1 MCSATLISTARDA
14 DKDTFGIV
22 SEALSEPSNDN
33 RTSSN
38 ASAESDDSITRASND
53 RRLRQNQHDTK
64 DTDRGQRRTLG
75 RSTHVSAPEALSEPS
90 YDNRT
95 SSNAS
100 DKSDG
105 LINRPSNDRRLR
117 QNQRDTQDV
126 DRRQHRT
133 LGRSPL
139 TSATDAGS
147 VHEQTAAPNGKTPI
161 EEQHDRNATAKDV
174 GGRSAVFKPTNTPAG
189 NAPRVLPPSAAKA
202 RKRFRPN
209 VAHHEPVSPPQQT
222 YLALA
227 VQNLSRFPE
236 TRDVAASI
244 SKCGTTRS
252 ADGRTSR
259 TIKCGHP
266 FCPRCRR
273 AYIQRRVAAAS
284 DTFAVPRFR
293 TLWWVTVLAAVLPG
307 SPMDLAVRDPFEP
320 QKQLAA
326 PSASSI
332 RDWVG
337 PALTRARTELDE
349 CLNSLAPAS
358 LAADGSFEFDVLP
371 VASAGVQK
379 DRFLQALRD
388 VEPHA
393 FQPPTNDLFLL
404 HIHMLV
410 SASRSRKPV
419 GRNEIAAALRTRF
432 PHPHQVEVRPLD
444 ARKERHTNIKNLV
457 SYALK
462 TKTDFR
468 AARVRDLALILEA
481 LGWRALAFRRRWT
494 KT

>member
-22 SEALSEPSNDN
+22 SEALSEPSDDN

-38 ASAESDDSITRASND
+38 ASAKSDDSINKPSND
-53 RRLRQNQHDTK
+53 RRLRQNQRDTS
-64 DTDRGQRRTLG
+64 DVDHGQHRTLG
-75 RSTHVSAPEALSEPS
+75 RSTHVSAPEAISKLSD
-90 YDNRT
+90 DNRT
-95 SSNAS
+95 SSNPS
-100 DKSDG
+100 VKSEG
-105 LINRPSNDRRLR
+105 LINKPSNDRRLR

-126 DRRQHRT
+126 DHQQRRT
-133 LGRSPL
+133 LGRS
-139 TSATDAGS
+139 THVSVSDAGS
-147 VHEQTAAPNGKTPI
+147 VHERTAAPHGKTPI
-161 EEQHDRNATAKDV
+161 GDQYDRNATAKDV
-174 GGRSAVFKPTNTPAG
+174 GERSAVFKPTKTPAG
-189 NAPRVLPPSAAKA
+189 NAPRVLPPPATKA

-209 VAHHEPVSPPQQT
+209 VAHHEPVSAPQQK
-222 YLALA
+222 YLASA
-227 VQNLSRFPE
+227 IRKLSHFPE
-236 TRDVAASI
+236 TRAMAASI
-244 SKCGTTRS
+244 PKCGTTRS

-273 AYIQRRVAAAS
+273 AQIQRRVAAAS

-320 QKQLAA
+320 QKPLAA
-326 PSASSI
+326 PSTSAI
-332 RDWVG
+332 RNWVG

-379 DRFLQALRD
+379 DRFLRALRD
-388 VEPHA
+388 VEPQA

-404 HIHMLV
+404 HVHMLV

-432 PHPHQVEVRPLD
+432 PHPHQVDVRPLD

-468 AARVRDLALILEA
+468 AARVRDLAMILAA